1 MKLYVSYL
9 LLCLTMSGSALAT
22 TLVKEDDESILRRT
36 QYIVTGT
43 VERVD
48 TLMEKDNKP
57 FEYVSFKIARIYKN
71 SAESPLLQDEKIV
84 VRQIG
89 GTVNGITLDVAGL
102 TKFVKDSQMLLSV
115 TKDEETGYYYVTGS
129 VQGSYYMVDNTLIND
144 TRASGLSFAKVS
156 GNGQMALSSGEVK
169 QMTLQQMEEKIRR
182 VAAREAEM
190 VEE

>member
-1 MKLYVSYL
+1 MKQYVSYL
-9 LLCLTMSGSALAT
+9 CLCLMMSGSALAT
-22 TLVKEDDESILRRT
+22 TLIKESDESILQRT

-48 TLMEKDNKP
+48 SMMEKNNTP
-57 FEYVSFKIARIYKN
+57 FEYASVRVTKIYKN
-71 SAESPLLQDEKIV
+71 DVESPLLQDEKIV
-84 VRQIG
+84 IRQLG

-102 TKFVKDSQMLLSV
+102 PKFVKDSQMLLSV

-129 VQGSYYMVDNTLIND
+129 VQGSYYMVNNTLIND
-144 TRASGLSFAKVS
+144 TRASGLTFAKAS
-156 GNGQMALSSGEVK
+156 SNGQMTVSTGEVK

-182 VAAREAEM
+182 VAEREAQT